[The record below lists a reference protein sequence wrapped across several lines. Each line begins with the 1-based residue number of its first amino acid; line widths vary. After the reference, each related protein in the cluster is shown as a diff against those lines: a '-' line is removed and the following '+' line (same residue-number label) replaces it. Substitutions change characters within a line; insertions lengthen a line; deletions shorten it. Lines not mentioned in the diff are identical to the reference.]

1 MEIEIERNIMAR
13 TERAPGVRAH
23 GMIQEKSRE
32 LARPKRLHEKSMV
45 TDSNPKEGAVTGS
58 SLGVRPDNITPRRLR
73 RSHGEGSGVEMEP
86 VNETRPGIGRSQIPL
101 STALAGIT
109 KRAQR
114 QKDCQFENLYSLLTL
129 PALKSSFSKLRK
141 NASAGVDKVTW
152 KDYGENLDS
161 NIEDL
166 HKRLVE
172 MRYRAPKVRRTYIPK
187 ANGKMRPLGI
197 PCLEDKIVQR
207 AVTDI
212 LNAVFDGDFMYTSYG
227 YRKNKSAKDTVRDI
241 TFELQFGRYAY
252 VVEADIK
259 GFFDNLNHDWL
270 IRMVEERIKD
280 RKLIRL
286 IRKWLKAGILDT
298 DGKIINPMTGTPQ
311 GGIISPVLANIYL
324 HFALDLWFEKVIKK
338 ESKGRCFM
346 VRYADDFVAGFQ
358 FKADADA
365 FHRALIK
372 RLGKFD
378 LEVEPTKTGIHKFN
392 RFQVNESTSFE
403 FLGFAFQWQ
412 KNRKGGS
419 TVKRTTSKKKFKLS
433 LQNMKEWIKENR
445 STPSKMF
452 FPKLRSKMIGYWN
465 WYGVR
470 GNTKRLKAIWFQIY
484 SLLFKWLN
492 RRSQRKSYAME
503 GLNKVLKHYRIPGPH
518 ITEKPHTGNIKYLW
532 KSA

>member
-1 MEIEIERNIMAR
+1 
-13 TERAPGVRAH
+13 
-23 GMIQEKSRE
+23 
-32 LARPKRLHEKSMV
+32 
-45 TDSNPKEGAVTGS
+45 
-58 SLGVRPDNITPRRLR
+58 
-73 RSHGEGSGVEMEP
+73 MEP
-86 VNETRPGIGRSQIPL
+86 VTGTRIGIRRSLSPL
-101 STALAGIT
+101 STELAGIT

-114 QKDCQFENLYSLLTL
+114 QKDCQFENLFSLLTV
-129 PALKSSFSKLRK
+129 PALKWSFSQLRK
-141 NASAGVDKVTW
+141 NASTGVDKVTW

-212 LNAVFDGDFMYTSYG
+212 LNATFDGDFMYTSYG
-227 YRKNKSAKDTVRDI
+227 YRKNKGAKDTVRDL
-241 TFELQFGRYAY
+241 TLELQFGKYAY

-270 IRMVEERIKD
+270 ISMIEERIKD

-298 DGKIINPMTGTPQ
+298 DGKTINPMTGTPQ
-311 GGIISPVLANIYL
+311 GGIVSPILANIYL
-324 HFALDLWFEKVIKK
+324 HFALDLWFEKVIKEK
-338 ESKGRCFM
+338 SKGRCFL

-358 FKADADA
+358 FKSEADA

-392 RFQVNESTSFE
+392 KFKVDESTSFE

-433 LQNMKEWIKENR
+433 LQNMKEWIIGNR
-445 STPSKMF
+445 STPSKIL
-452 FPKLRSKMIGYWN
+452 FPMLRSKLTGYWN

-470 GNTKRLKAIWFQIY
+470 GNTPMLKAFWVQTY
-484 SLLFKWLN
+484 DLLFKWLN
-492 RRSQRKSYAME
+492 RRSQRKSYTME
-503 GLNKVLKHYRIPGPH
+503 GLNQVLVHFHIPAPH
-518 ITEKPHTGNIKYLW
+518 ITEKPHTEPMKYLW